1 MTTPHTF
8 RSPSLQPPEATD
20 PAMVRTAR
28 DRVAEDAA
36 EGNMVAAALMEKT
49 LKEERYQTLLQ
60 GMDDDEC

>member
-1 MTTPHTF
+1 MTTPQPYT
-8 RSPSLQPPEATD
+8 PSIPQPPQTTD

-36 EGNMVAAALMEKT
+36 QGNMVAAALMEKT

-60 GMDDDEC
+60 EMDNDEC